1 MKKRISSL
9 VVGTLVATTAVTG
22 TIAAEKAGK
31 EAPTK
36 EKAGKETPT
45 KEKAGKET
53 PTKEKAGKETP
64 TKEKFPNSGHAS
76 PEGKTQKERDAFL
89 HNQSR
94 ENPNSY
100 KDTKEYKAAS
110 PEKQRE
116 VDAAVE
122 RNRRALEEL
131 RRQKQQ

>member
-31 EAPTK
+31 EA
-36 EKAGKETPT
+36 PT